1 MDALVIAGP
10 TAVGKTALA
19 LDIAQRH
26 DAEIINMDSA
36 IVYQGMDIGTAKP
49 SIEEQQ
55 AVIHHLVDIRRPDQA
70 YSAADFTRDAEALV
84 TDIRAR
90 GKLPIV
96 VGGTMLYLHSWLNG
110 LSELPS
116 ADESLRRQLQQA
128 WEADPAALHQQ
139 LLMQD
144 PIAGQRIHANDPQ
157 RIIRALEVI
166 QLTGQ
171 PLSALQH
178 QRKPTQHALGVVFV
192 MPPSKEWLH
201 ARIAIRFEQ
210 MLQAGLLTEVKA
222 LLDQGFDPDSPA
234 LRSVGY
240 RQAIQYLAGEINY
253 DEMVVLGS
261 QATRQLAKRQLT
273 WIKKMAAGLTVDATL
288 GTMEQRL
295 MTENFA
301 QLR

>member
-1 MDALVIAGP
+1 
-10 TAVGKTALA
+10 
-19 LDIAQRH
+19 
-26 DAEIINMDSA
+26 
-36 IVYQGMDIGTAKP
+36 
-49 SIEEQQ
+49 
-55 AVIHHLVDIRRPDQA
+55 
-70 YSAADFTRDAEALV
+70 
-84 TDIRAR
+84 
-90 GKLPIV
+90 
-96 VGGTMLYLHSWLNG
+96 
-110 LSELPS
+110 
-116 ADESLRRQLQQA
+116 
-128 WEADPAALHQQ
+128 
-139 LLMQD
+139 MQD

-201 ARIAIRFEQ
+201 ARIAMRFEQ
-210 MLQAGLLTEVKA
+210 MLQAGLLTEVKG
-222 LLDQGFDPDSPA
+222 LLEQGFDPDSPA